1 MFRKG
6 AGSPVY
12 SDPAKERKLKRL
24 LENLVEGACMGLVV
38 ALAVV
43 VFLQVF
49 NRFVLKAPLAWSEDL
64 AMLLFQW
71 VAFLGAAVGVKRMR
85 HFGIEL
91 VVKKMSAKT
100 RHWIE
105 ILIPWIMGCVALTMV
120 TEGYKLILFNKNRIY
135 SSMDLSYIWTYSAI
149 PVSGVLIIIFL
160 IQQEV
165 GRLRGRK
172 EGGE

>member
-1 MFRKG
+1 M
-6 AGSPVY
+6 
-12 SDPAKERKLKRL
+12 KRFL
-24 LENLVEGACMGLVV
+24 DSLVEGTCMALVV

-91 VVKKMSAKT
+91 VVRKLSAKT
-100 RHWIE
+100 RHVIE
-105 ILIPWIMGCVALTMV
+105 IVVPFILGIVAVTLI
-120 TEGYKLILFNKNRIY
+120 TEGYSLIQFNRNRIY
-135 SSMDLSYIWTYSAI
+135 SSMDLSYIWAYLPI
-149 PVSGVLIIIFL
+149 PVSGVLMVIYL

-165 GRLRGRK
+165 RRLKGERGER
-172 EGGE
+172 E

>member
-1 MFRKG
+1 M
-6 AGSPVY
+6 V
-12 SDPAKERKLKRL
+12 
-24 LENLVEGACMGLVV
+24 LVV

-49 NRFVLKAPLAWSEDL
+49 NRFVLKTPLAWSEDL

-91 VVKKMSAKT
+91 LVRKLSEKA

-105 ILIPWIMGCVALTMV
+105 ILVPFIVGIVAVTMI
-120 TEGYKLILFNKNRIY
+120 TEGYKLIQFNINRIY
-135 SSMDLSYIWTYSAI
+135 SSMDLSYIWAYLPI
-149 PVSGVLIIIFL
+149 PLSGVLIIIFL
-160 IQQEV
+160 IEQEV
-165 GRLRGRK
+165 RRLKGQKEERG
-172 EGGE
+172 